1 MSLAAYAS
9 EVNIIC
15 EFEMNVKKYF
25 YWRSNISY
33 HSNDTPPHYQ
43 EKFMSF
49 SEYNSFSVTCPN
61 LPAAALVILITEAAD
76 VWGRKDWWWPLK
88 SHSRLSYLD
97 RLKKNI
103 THLSWSTFGK
113 IFVQTFFLSL
123 NILVKQTLPL
133 PPSPNIL
140 KSTSL
145 RTSQYPRIHLRTA

>member
-1 MSLAAYAS
+1 MRGFDHAAILIPRHNDPLLSLEYPQKNALQIMSLAAYAS
-9 EVNIIC
+9 EINIIC

-76 VWGRKDWWWPLK
+76 VWGRKDW
-88 SHSRLSYLD
+88 
-97 RLKKNI
+97 
-103 THLSWSTFGK
+103 
-113 IFVQTFFLSL
+113 
-123 NILVKQTLPL
+123 
-133 PPSPNIL
+133 
-140 KSTSL
+140 
-145 RTSQYPRIHLRTA
+145 